1 MNLSEL
7 SCPECQST
15 DYRLHETYSLQSGEK
30 REQYRCGDCGTYFSE
45 TANTPMAGLR
55 TPLSKIILV
64 LTSLNEG
71 IGINAAARLFQVS
84 KNSIYGWLERM
95 AALKEVLML
104 YALCHHFLQTVIEG
118 DEFYTR
124 VYENRPPAESEGW
137 TIALMERAS
146 RFLWELQCGER
157 DETLFA
163 NAIQTLAQ
171 IIAQTND
178 LTLVTDG
185 ERRYGNLLFAIC
197 RQTLRTGKP
206 GRPKTTLPQGVKVRL
221 KNKGSQSHRPGP
233 KRPKYQA
240 PIPEHPKTPQ
250 DFADAQIHA
259 NHLEAFAAS
268 IRRRLACYRRQ
279 TNTYAKAQPALQRR
293 LDVYWVFHN
302 FVKVHFTTKKV
313 PAVALGILDAP
324 LSWLQLFSIQLFT
337 FN

>member
-104 YALCHHFLQTVIEG
+104 YALCHQFLQTVIEG

-240 PIPEHPKTPQ
+240 LSLNTPRPHRILPMPRFTPIT
-250 DFADAQIHA
+250 
-259 NHLEAFAAS
+259 
-268 IRRRLACYRRQ
+268 
-279 TNTYAKAQPALQRR
+279 
-293 LDVYWVFHN
+293 
-302 FVKVHFTTKKV
+302 
-313 PAVALGILDAP
+313 
-324 LSWLQLFSIQLFT
+324 
-337 FN
+337 